1 MNPLFTRCF
10 LLLLLLPGCRR
21 EAIPPGVSGIAP
33 QQASVGTS
41 ILLTGER
48 LGDVTLVL
56 FGPKP
61 SAVTA
66 VPTEVADRQLRVV
79 VPNLPP
85 GSTPVRVRAADGRE
99 SNPWQFTVQ

>member
-1 MNPLFTRCF
+1 MNRLFTRC
-10 LLLLLLPGCRR
+10 LLFLLLLPGCRR
-21 EAIPPGVSGIAP
+21 DAIPPGVSGIAP
-33 QQASVGTS
+33 RHASAGTS

-56 FGPKP
+56 FGQKP
-61 SAVTA
+61 SVVTA

-85 GSTPVRVRAADGRE
+85 GTTPVRVRAADGRE
-99 SNPWQFTVQ
+99 SNLWQFTVQ